1 MFTWPG
7 FELRVALRFLRE
19 GRMQTVLIIVGVAAG
34 VAVIAY
40 ISALINGLQNNTL
53 NKTLGAQAHISVR
66 APDDV
71 VTPAAARL
79 PGTSVLTET
88 QPRAQRLRSVA
99 NWQALLPLLEKMPS
113 VAGVSPMVSG
123 AGLALRGEAVMSI
136 ALMGVELERYD
147 RMVGLRAKVVSGAA
161 RLSPGEAIIGRE
173 LAQDLG
179 VRVGDRLTVQTS
191 TSSESLRV
199 TALVDL
205 GIKDLNR
212 RTVIVPLRAAQNLLA
227 LPGGAT
233 SLDVT
238 LHDVWVAQ
246 TLAEALR
253 AQFPYK
259 IESWQES
266 NAQLVSALNAQSVST
281 SIIRAVVLAVVV
293 LGIASVL
300 VVSVVQKQREIGI
313 LRAKVVSGTAR
324 LEPGEAIIGRELAQD
339 LGVRV
344 GDRLTVQTSTSGES
358 LRVTAL
364 VDLGIKDLNQRTVIV
379 PLRAAQNLLALPGGA
394 TSLDVTLHDVWV
406 AQTLAQSLRAQFPY
420 KIESWQESNAQ
431 LVSALNA
438 QSVST
443 SIIRAVVLAVVVLG
457 IASVLV
463 VSVVQKQREIGILR
477 AMGAT
482 RGQVLRLFLVQ
493 GAVVG
498 AVGSALG
505 LLLAVA
511 LIWVFT
517 AFVRG
522 SDGLPLFSIAL
533 PLETAW
539 RVALIATACGVLA
552 AVAPARRAAQ
562 LDPAQA
568 IRL

>member
-1 MFTWPG
+1 MRWPD

-40 ISALINGLQNNTL
+40 ISALINGLQANTL
-53 NKTLGAQAHISVR
+53 AKTLGAQAHITVK
-66 APDDV
+66 APDDLV
-71 VTPAAARL
+71 LPAMRAAA
-79 PGTSVLTET
+79 GSTVLSET
-88 QPRAQRLRSVA
+88 QPRAQRLRSVV
-99 NWQALLPLLEKMPS
+99 NWQALVPLLENLPN

-123 AGLALRGEAVMSI
+123 SGLALRGEAVQSI
-136 ALMGVELERYD
+136 ALLGVDLDRYD
-147 RMVGLRAKVVSGAA
+147 RVVGLRGKVVSGVA
-161 RLSPGEAIIGRE
+161 RLEPGESILGRE
-173 LAQDLG
+173 LAKDLG
-179 VRVGDRLTVQTS
+179 VRVGDRLTVQTGLR
-191 TSSESLRV
+191 SETLRV

-205 GIKDLNR
+205 GVKDLNR

-238 LHDVWVAQ
+238 LRDVWVAQ
-246 TLAEALR
+246 MLAGQWR
-253 AQFPYK
+253 VQYPYK

-281 SIIRAVVLAVVV
+281 SIIR
-293 LGIASVL
+293 G
-300 VVSVVQKQREIGI
+300 
-313 LRAKVVSGTAR
+313 
-324 LEPGEAIIGRELAQD
+324 
-339 LGVRV
+339 
-344 GDRLTVQTSTSGES
+344 
-358 LRVTAL
+358 
-364 VDLGIKDLNQRTVIV
+364 
-379 PLRAAQNLLALPGGA
+379 
-394 TSLDVTLHDVWV
+394 
-406 AQTLAQSLRAQFPY
+406 
-420 KIESWQESNAQ
+420 
-431 LVSALNA
+431 
-438 QSVST
+438 
-443 SIIRAVVLAVVVLG
+443 VVLAVVVLG

-498 AVGSALG
+498 AIGSVVG

-511 LIWVFT
+511 LIFLFT
-517 AFVRG
+517 RFVLG
-522 SDGLPLFSIAL
+522 SDGLPLFDISLSPSTAL
-533 PLETAW
+533 Q
-539 RVALIATACGVLA
+539 VALVATVCGVLA
-552 AVAPARRAAQ
+552 AVAPARRAAR

>member
-1 MFTWPG
+1 MRWPG

-40 ISALINGLQNNTL
+40 ISALINGLQANTL
-53 NKTLGAQAHISVR
+53 AKTLGAQAHITVK
-66 APDDV
+66 APDDLV
-71 VTPAAARL
+71 LPAKRVAA
-79 PGTSVLTET
+79 GTTVLSET
-88 QPRAQRLRSVA
+88 QPRAQRLRSVV
-99 NWQALLPLLEKMPS
+99 NWQALVPLLENLPQ

-123 AGLALRGEAVMSI
+123 SGLALRGEAVQSI
-136 ALMGVELERYD
+136 ALLGVDLDRYD
-147 RMVGLRAKVVSGAA
+147 RVVGLRGKVVSGVA
-161 RLSPGEAIIGRE
+161 RLEPGESILGRE
-173 LAQDLG
+173 LAKDLG
-179 VRVGDRLTVQTS
+179 VRVGDRLTVQTGLR
-191 TSSESLRV
+191 SETLRV

-205 GIKDLNR
+205 GVKDLNR

-238 LHDVWVAQ
+238 LRDVWVAQ
-246 TLAEALR
+246 TLAGQWR
-253 AQFPYK
+253 VQYPYK

-281 SIIRAVVLAVVV
+281 SIIR
-293 LGIASVL
+293 G
-300 VVSVVQKQREIGI
+300 
-313 LRAKVVSGTAR
+313 
-324 LEPGEAIIGRELAQD
+324 
-339 LGVRV
+339 
-344 GDRLTVQTSTSGES
+344 
-358 LRVTAL
+358 
-364 VDLGIKDLNQRTVIV
+364 
-379 PLRAAQNLLALPGGA
+379 
-394 TSLDVTLHDVWV
+394 
-406 AQTLAQSLRAQFPY
+406 
-420 KIESWQESNAQ
+420 
-431 LVSALNA
+431 
-438 QSVST
+438 
-443 SIIRAVVLAVVVLG
+443 VVLAVVVLG

-498 AVGSALG
+498 AIGSVVG

-511 LIWVFT
+511 LIFLFT
-517 AFVRG
+517 RFVLG
-522 SDGLPLFSIAL
+522 SDGLPLFDISLPPSTAL
-533 PLETAW
+533 Q
-539 RVALIATACGVLA
+539 VALVATVCGVLA
-552 AVAPARRAAQ
+552 AVAPARRAAR

>member
-1 MFTWPG
+1 MTLWPG
-7 FELRVALRFLRE
+7 FEWRVALRFLRE

-40 ISALINGLQNNTL
+40 ISALISGLQNSTL
-53 NKTLGAQAHISVR
+53 TKTLGAQAHISVR

-71 VTPAAARL
+71 VTPAAAL
-79 PGTSVLTET
+79 QPGASVLTET

-99 NWQALLPLLEKMPS
+99 NWQKLLPLLEKLPN

-123 AGLALRGEAVMSI
+123 AGLALRGEAVQSI
-136 ALMGVELERYD
+136 ALMGVDLERYD
-147 RMVGLRAKVVSGAA
+147 RMIGLRSKVVSGSA
-161 RLSPGEAIIGRE
+161 RLEPGEAIVGRE

-191 TSSESLRV
+191 TSSEALRV

-205 GIKDLNR
+205 GVRDLNR

-233 SLDVT
+233 GLDLT
-238 LHDVWVAQ
+238 LHDVWAAQ
-246 TLAEALR
+246 SLADALR

-281 SIIRAVVLAVVV
+281 GIIR
-293 LGIASVL
+293 G
-300 VVSVVQKQREIGI
+300 
-313 LRAKVVSGTAR
+313 
-324 LEPGEAIIGRELAQD
+324 
-339 LGVRV
+339 
-344 GDRLTVQTSTSGES
+344 
-358 LRVTAL
+358 
-364 VDLGIKDLNQRTVIV
+364 
-379 PLRAAQNLLALPGGA
+379 
-394 TSLDVTLHDVWV
+394 
-406 AQTLAQSLRAQFPY
+406 
-420 KIESWQESNAQ
+420 
-431 LVSALNA
+431 
-438 QSVST
+438 
-443 SIIRAVVLAVVVLG
+443 VVLAVVVLG

-511 LIWVFT
+511 LIWAFT
-517 AFVRG
+517 HFVRG
-522 SDGLPLFSIAL
+522 SDGLPLFNITL
-533 PLETAW
+533 PLATAV
-539 RVALIATACGVLA
+539 RVALVATVCGVVA
-552 AVAPARRAAQ
+552 AIAPARRAAQ